1 VKKAGHYLKFAA
13 QKPIT
18 LIKKENIRS
27 ISDPDLIGSVDLDP
41 KTKMTPKNKD
51 ISRSAAVAL
60 ISLCSLDWPAQDC
73 CMLCM
78 LRK

>member
-13 QKPIT
+13 QKTIK

-41 KTKMTPKNKD
+41 ETKMTPKK
-51 ISRSAAVAL
+51 IKTYQGV
-60 ISLCSLDWPAQDC
+60 
-73 CMLCM
+73 
-78 LRK
+78 LR